1 LIKKLYYSMNRDI
14 IQSHLFIIVLWVQLL
29 RAHAP
34 ALEPGLE
41 RAHGTV
47 ATLALP
53 RHGRVLQAE
62 LLGKPAPSARRE
74 RMGLKPFAVLF
85 RTERH

>member
-1 LIKKLYYSMNRDI
+1 MPVISPDVFTPRIANDRGDPV
-14 IQSHLFIIVLWVQLL
+14 SADL
-29 RAHAP
+29 R
-34 ALEPGLE
+34 EKVRRLE
-41 RAHGTV
+41 RAHSAI

-62 LLGKPAPSARRE
+62 LLGKPAPSARRK